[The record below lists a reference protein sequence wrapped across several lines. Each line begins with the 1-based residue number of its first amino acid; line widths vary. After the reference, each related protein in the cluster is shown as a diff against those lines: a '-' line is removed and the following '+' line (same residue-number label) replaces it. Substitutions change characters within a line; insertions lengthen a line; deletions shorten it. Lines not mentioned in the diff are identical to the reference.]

1 MRLRSRSRYIQNCY
15 LVCFWDVFTPKG
27 TCIVVWVL
35 SDLSPF
41 TRWKGEVRGILPGS
55 LTPDPPPHSP
65 LCVASLPCFARG
77 SLFLIG
83 ACLWWLFTS
92 LIWQSRLVLSKLVCC
107 PLCSLWPGQWKGP
120 HNRCSPGLPSS
131 FQTEKSELVVAFRAA
146 CVSPRWRRT
155 EGHVLLCAGVTA
167 GDGSGGR
174 PCFLPDLQLAVQ
186 SGEPSLCMFCQDN
199 IQCSKWS
206 N

>member
-1 MRLRSRSRYIQNCY
+1 MS
-15 LVCFWDVFTPKG
+15 
-27 TCIVVWVL
+27 
-35 SDLSPF
+35 SPQRGPALWSGAF
-41 TRWKGEVRGILPGS
+41 QTWAPSHGGEERFRGSCPG
-55 LTPDPPPHSP
+55 LCPQTLLHTV

-92 LIWQSRLVLSKLVCC
+92 LIWQSRLVLSKSVCC

-131 FQTEKSELVVAFRAA
+131 FQMWEEWAGGGLPSSTCE
-146 CVSPRWRRT
+146 PPWRWT

-167 GDGSGGR
+167 GDRAQAGVLVSCQISSWQCR
-174 PCFLPDLQLAVQ
+174 AE
-186 SGEPSLCMFCQDN
+186 SHPSV
-199 IQCSKWS
+199 CSARTTY
-206 N
+206 NVVNDPIRALELRL

>member
-1 MRLRSRSRYIQNCY
+1 MNIHTNILNEVLGKWIQATGSVSQSVQSLSRVQFFETPWIAARQASMSITNSRRL
-15 LVCFWDVFTPKG
+15 PKPMS
-27 TCIVVWVL
+27 IESVN
-35 SDLSPF
+35 
-41 TRWKGEVRGILPGS
+41 
-55 LTPDPPPHSP
+55 
-65 LCVASLPCFARG
+65 ASLPCFARG